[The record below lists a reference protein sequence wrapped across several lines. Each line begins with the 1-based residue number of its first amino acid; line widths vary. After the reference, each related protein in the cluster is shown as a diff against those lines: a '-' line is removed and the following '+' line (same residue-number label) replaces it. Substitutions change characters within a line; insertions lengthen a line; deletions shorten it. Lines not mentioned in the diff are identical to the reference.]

1 VEQYQGYAFAVAF
14 RVLCDEEEAKDVVQ
28 ESFIRIWSSLS
39 RYNREVKFTT
49 WMYSIVTHLCYDKL
63 RTRKKKGTTALDAVD
78 PSFLASVVAEDN
90 PELLYSNKEL
100 AGAIKMLTDKLPP
113 KQKIV
118 FVLRDLQGLSVRE
131 VSSILRLS
139 ENSVKANLVYA
150 RRFLREHLIP
160 IISD

>member
-1 VEQYQGYAFAVAF
+1 
-14 RVLCDEEEAKDVVQ
+14 
-28 ESFIRIWSSLS
+28 
-39 RYNREVKFTT
+39 
-49 WMYSIVTHLCYDKL
+49 
-63 RTRKKKGTTALDAVD
+63 
-78 PSFLASVVAEDN
+78 
-90 PELLYSNKEL
+90 
-100 AGAIKMLTDKLPP
+100 MLTDKLPP